1 MAVHEVTE
9 ASFTTE
15 VAEADGLVVVD
26 YWADWCSPCKQMAP
40 IIEELSN
47 TYDGRVRFVKVDTN
61 AEPALAAQQ
70 GVMSL
75 PTLEFW
81 EGGRVVKSLTG
92 GKSKSAL
99 TKALDELL

>member
-1 MAVHEVTE
+1 M
-9 ASFTTE
+9 
-15 VAEADGLVVVD
+15 
-26 YWADWCSPCKQMAP
+26 
-40 IIEELSN
+40 
-47 TYDGRVRFVKVDTN
+47 DTN

-92 GKSKSAL
+92 GKSKIAL